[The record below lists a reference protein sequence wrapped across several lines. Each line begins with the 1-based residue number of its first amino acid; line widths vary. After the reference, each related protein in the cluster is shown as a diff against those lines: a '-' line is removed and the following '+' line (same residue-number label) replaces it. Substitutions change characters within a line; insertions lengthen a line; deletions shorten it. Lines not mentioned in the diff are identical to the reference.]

1 MEFIEK
7 LKITFRENNIEV
19 LEFTNEKDF
28 IKYKCLDCGEVYSF
42 KCARN
47 LLSRITLCKKCYNPF
62 NRWNKERLL
71 NFKIKRLY
79 PNSKIEIL
87 SFNSL
92 RRGGEIKCLKCGE
105 TEIINN
111 FEAVFSARKEYICNK
126 CEKEKDKIYKNLIL
140 EIQKNN
146 LELISWEGVNSKA
159 KFKCLRCGHIF
170 EKFVKSNFNSKICP
184 NCFKVANKIDFKNAQ
199 EILDKKSPNEY
210 VLLEYEN
217 MNKRSLIRHKCGF
230 CFSTRLSDFKTSRGC
245 PKCYSKMSKGEQKI
259 KTFLEKENIDYIYQ
273 KRFSDLKKFSFDFCI
288 YLNNKMILLEYQ
300 GEQHYNSIEIFD
312 SLKITQERDNIKKE
326 YCLINNIPLIEIPY
340 WEYSNIEQ
348 FLQLKFNDY
357 LEKE

>member
-92 RRGGEIKCLKCGE
+92 RQGGEIKCLKCGE

-111 FEAVFSARKEYICNK
+111 FEAVFSVREDFICKK
-126 CEKEKDKIYKNLIL
+126 CEIIKNNYKKTNNTKEKQTFFKKI
-140 EIQKNN
+140 
-146 LELISWEGVNSKA
+146 
-159 KFKCLRCGHIF
+159 
-170 EKFVKSNFNSKICP
+170 
-184 NCFKVANKIDFKNAQ
+184 
-199 EILDKKSPNEY
+199 NE
-210 VLLEYEN
+210 EYELLKYKGEF
-217 MNKRSLIRHKCGF
+217 KRNLVRHKCGF
-230 CFSTRLSDFKTSRGC
+230 CFYIKMESLKKGKGC
-245 PKCYSKMSKGEQKI
+245 PKCYKKMP
-259 KTFLEKENIDYIYQ
+259 N
-273 KRFSDLKKFSFDFCI
+273 
-288 YLNNKMILLEYQ
+288 
-300 GEQHYNSIEIFD
+300 
-312 SLKITQERDNIKKE
+312 
-326 YCLINNIPLIEIPY
+326 
-340 WEYSNIEQ
+340 
-348 FLQLKFNDY
+348 
-357 LEKE
+357 